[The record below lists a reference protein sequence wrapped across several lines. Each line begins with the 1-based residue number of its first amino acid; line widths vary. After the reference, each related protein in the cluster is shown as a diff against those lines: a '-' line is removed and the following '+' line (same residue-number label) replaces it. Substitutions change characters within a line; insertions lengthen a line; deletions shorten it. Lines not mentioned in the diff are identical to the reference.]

1 MFSRLARLATHRP
14 KLLVALVVL
23 FALVSVPLGAG
34 QLGALSS
41 EGFDDPGTE
50 AYRAEQQIV
59 RASGADPALSTI
71 VLVRTDG
78 PAASGAG
85 AARVREVAATLRGVE
100 GVVSVAPPTGASSPQ
115 ISQDGDSAYVIAL
128 FAADADDGAP
138 VDALEAAFDGQDDVT
153 LGGALVADS
162 EVSTII
168 GEDIARAELI
178 AFPILFLV
186 SLWVFRGVVAAL
198 MPTVVGMATIL
209 LAFLGLAAANQVF
222 DVSIYASNL
231 VIGLG
236 LGLAIDYALLIV
248 SRWREEL
255 GALGDRGAAM
265 TRTLATAG
273 RSVLFSALTVAAAM
287 AGLMVFPQD
296 FLASM
301 GMGGVMVALIAAVM
315 ALTLLPAVLMLLGD
329 RINAG
334 APARWRQA
342 ATGPV
347 TQGSWYRLSRFVM
360 RRPGRIAVV
369 AALVMI
375 LLALPAAGI
384 RFTTIDAGVL
394 PTSSSAR
401 QVSDALK
408 GEFPQDRSDPVDI
421 AVSAPAGPASAQ
433 ALRAYAARIAE
444 VPGVAGVGAPTPLR
458 DGTWQVSAYL
468 ADAPLSGGAQDAVRG
483 IRAVDAPYPAL
494 AGGVTASLIDEKG
507 SLAGRLPLAA
517 ALIALS
523 TIVILFLLT
532 GSIVLAV
539 KAIIMNALTL
549 GATLGIL
556 TLGFQEGWL
565 EGLLGFTSL
574 DGVSTTQPL
583 LIAALAFGLS
593 TDYGVFLLSRI
604 KEAKDSGL
612 DNREAVAVGL
622 ERTGRI
628 VTAAAILFVIAM
640 GAFATSRI
648 VIIKELGVGTSLA
661 VLLDATIIRALLV
674 PSLMEMLGRW
684 NWWAPA
690 PLARLHA
697 RIGLSE
703 GEAAPTPAPE
713 PAR

>member
-1 MFSRLARLATHRP
+1 MFSRLARLATGRP
-14 KLLVALVVL
+14 KLVVALIVL
-23 FALVSVPLGAG
+23 FALVTVPFGAG
-34 QLGALSS
+34 QLGSLSS
-41 EGFDDPGTE
+41 DGFDDPGTE

-59 RASGADPALSTI
+59 RASGADPALSAI

-85 AARVREVAATLRGVE
+85 AARVAEVVSTLRGVE
-100 GVVSVAPPTGASSPQ
+100 GVASAVGPAGPGSPQ
-115 ISQDGDSAYVIAL
+115 IARDGDAAYVIGL
-128 FAADADDGAP
+128 LAADADSDAAAE
-138 VDALEAAFDGQDDVT
+138 ALEAAFAGQDDVT
-153 LGGALVADS
+153 LGGAVVADRDVA
-162 EVSTII
+162 EII
-168 GEDIARAELI
+168 GEDIKRAELI

-198 MPTVVGMATIL
+198 MPTLVGMLTIL

-248 SRWREEL
+248 SRFREEMA
-255 GALGDRGAAM
+255 ALGDPRAAVG
-265 TRTLATAG
+265 RTLATAG
-273 RSVLFSALTVAAAM
+273 RSVFFSALTVAAAM

-301 GMGGVMVALIAAVM
+301 GMGGVMVGLIAAAL
-315 ALTLLPAVLMLLGD
+315 ALTLLPAVLMLLGP
-329 RINAG
+329 RIDAG
-334 APARWRQA
+334 APARWRRA
-342 ATGPV
+342 PAGPV
-347 TQGSWYRLSRFVM
+347 ARGGWYRLSRFVM
-360 RRPGRIAVV
+360 ARPGRIAAL
-369 AALVMI
+369 AAVVMI

-401 QVSDALK
+401 EVHDALTA
-408 GEFPQDRSDPVDI
+408 EFPQDRSDPVEI
-421 AVSAPAGPASAQ
+421 AVSAPAGPESAA
-433 ALRAYAARIAE
+433 ALRAYADRIAA
-444 VPGVAGVGAPTPLR
+444 VPGVAGVGAPEPLR
-458 DGTWQVSAYL
+458 AGTWQVAAYL
-468 ADAPLSGGAQDAVRG
+468 EDAPLSGPAQEAVRA
-483 IRAVDAPYPAL
+483 IRDVESPYPAV
-494 AGGVTASLIDEKG
+494 AGGVTASLVDEKG

-532 GSIVLAV
+532 GSVVLAL

-604 KEAKDSGL
+604 KEARDSGL
-612 DNREAVAVGL
+612 DDQEAVAVGL

-628 VTAAAILFVIAM
+628 VTAAAVLFVIAM

-674 PSLMEMLGRW
+674 PSLMAMLGRW
-684 NWWAPA
+684 NWWAPR

-697 RIGLSE
+697 RFGLSE
-703 GEAAPTPAPE
+703 GEIAPAPAPE